1 MKDEGREGKRRKEGV
16 RVWLGGE
23 RERERGKNNRRENRK
38 SCSEVL
44 QKIRNRERGECMVRE
59 VERERER
66 EREKRD
72 RDREIQTLAGMV
84 SVGC

>member
-1 MKDEGREGKRRKEGV
+1 
-16 RVWLGGE
+16 
-23 RERERGKNNRRENRK
+23 
-38 SCSEVL
+38 
-44 QKIRNRERGECMVRE
+44 MVRE
-59 VERERER
+59 VERER